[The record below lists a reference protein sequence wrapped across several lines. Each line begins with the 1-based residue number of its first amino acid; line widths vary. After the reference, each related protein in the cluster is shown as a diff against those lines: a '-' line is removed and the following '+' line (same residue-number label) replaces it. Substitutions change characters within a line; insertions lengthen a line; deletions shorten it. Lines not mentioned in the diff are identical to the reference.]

1 MNFFLWKL
9 QLSEIKK
16 GLIRFPVFKS
26 PVFVVLNQPTLSN
39 SLSFLTTTTTM
50 ADSPLQ
56 KLNKKTAGK
65 KKLSVSLKKKRAP
78 RPKPKTEAE
87 VRLELTEL
95 KELVK
100 AQLVA
105 SNRAT
110 KEAVVFLD
118 KLASLEETT
127 QNLEKCIRKNNR
139 RLKINHRSPGNGNP
153 TKSK

>member
-1 MNFFLWKL
+1 MA
-9 QLSEIKK
+9 
-16 GLIRFPVFKS
+16 
-26 PVFVVLNQPTLSN
+26 
-39 SLSFLTTTTTM
+39 FLTTTTTM

-65 KKLSVSLKKKRAP
+65 KKLAGIQKKKRAP
-78 RPKPKTEAE
+78 RPKQKTEAE

-95 KELVK
+95 NKLVK

-118 KLASLEETT
+118 KMAILEGTT
-127 QNLEKCIRKNNR
+127 QNLEKFTRKNNR
-139 RLKINHRSPGNGNP
+139 RLKVNHHHGAAGNGKP
-153 TKSK
+153 